1 MGSGIVSEHAI
12 TRSVRDSAL
21 LLDVTARLGAGE
33 PYCAPEP
40 QRCMMPPQKL
50 GYLQASKDTVY
61 DAARRMSNYILFC
74 FIANGAG
81 LPSAS
86 LPLHWNKEGLP
97 IGVLTTAKAGCED
110 LLFSLAAQ
118 AERARPWAGRTPLI
132 CLRYVLTRLQP

>member
-1 MGSGIVSEHAI
+1 MHRH
-12 TRSVRDSAL
+12 TRDIARFFERF
-21 LLDVTARLGAGE
+21 DVMLT
-33 PYCAPEP
+33 PT
-40 QRCMMPPQKL
+40 MMIPPQKL

-61 DAARRMSNYILFC
+61 DAARRMTNYILFC

-118 AERARPWAGRTPLI
+118 VERARPWVGRTPLI
-132 CLRYVLTRLQP
+132 CA